1 MIYYSDKVNPKWVHG
16 TLAALVLLG
25 LCALP
30 VRAERVRVA
39 TYNIKFFSIRHSPCG
54 RLPVEDVRTQ
64 GTRLEKLREVIRLL
78 DAQVIGLEEID
89 DRQALEQLFDPK
101 QWTLVIDD
109 DSKDC
114 QDVALAVRHPLKVRG
129 FTPPDFDA
137 DEGNFLAAGEADEF
151 FPRRRDLLAVEVET
165 AGGHRMWVLV
175 HHAKSRA
182 EGRADSDE
190 RRAGAAQRIVALLRD
205 RHGDQPLA
213 LVGDFNDSPDDRA
226 LNILENGDAHAE
238 ALMEDEPDTF
248 LVNLT
253 EPLFAADLV
262 SFGRNSA
269 NVDGNRVVTAAP
281 GTRQRNF
288 ELRHT
293 NMNTGD
299 LLFDQILVSPE
310 LVSVYVKGSVRI
322 FDQPVAVRGND
333 RDRASDH
340 LPVYAD
346 FDFAGQPAA
355 VSVAMVPAIPVPTLP
370 VRPVVPQVTV
380 PSPVAPKALTHPVVQ
395 GAGGLRIAV
404 LLPDPE
410 GADEG
415 QEQVTLENTSA
426 VVVALKGWKL
436 RDRSGKE
443 YLLSES
449 LKAGHQLVLTLPAGT
464 LPLNN
469 AGDEVVL
476 ISPQGQERQ
485 RVSYQAGQVK
495 SGKPI
500 VFTSR

>member
-1 MIYYSDKVNPKWVHG
+1 MIYHSDKVNPKRVCCA
-16 TLAALVLLG
+16 LAALVLLG
-25 LCALP
+25 LCAEAA
-30 VRAERVRVA
+30 RAEHLRVA
-39 TYNIKFFSIRHSPCG
+39 TYNIKFFSVRNSPCG

-101 QWTLVIDD
+101 VWTLIIDD
-109 DSKDC
+109 DSHDC

-137 DEGNFLAAGEADEF
+137 DDDNFLAAGEPDEF
-151 FPRRRDLLAVEVET
+151 FPRRRDLLAVEVEIP
-165 AGGHRMWVLV
+165 GGHRFWVLV

-182 EGRADSDE
+182 EGRADSDQ
-190 RRAGAAQRIVALLRD
+190 RRAGAAERIVALLRD
-205 RHGDQPLA
+205 RLDGQALA

-226 LNILENGDAHAE
+226 LNILESGDARAE
-238 ALMEDEPDTF
+238 ARMEDDPDAF

-253 EPLFAADLV
+253 GPLFAADRV
-262 SFGRNSA
+262 SFGRNS
-269 NVDGNRVVTAAP
+269 GNISGDRVVTVAP

-288 ELRHT
+288 DLRHT

-310 LVSVYVKGSVRI
+310 LASAYVKGSVSI
-322 FDQPVAVRGND
+322 FDQTVAVRGND

-346 FDFAGQPAA
+346 FDFAEKTAA
-355 VSVAMVPAIPVPTLP
+355 VSPAMVPAIPVPTRP
-370 VRPVVPQVTV
+370 TPPVVPQVTV
-380 PSPVAPKALTHPVVQ
+380 PSPAPAKALAQ
-395 GAGGLRIAV
+395 AAGGLRIAA

-410 GADEG
+410 GEDEG

-426 VVVALKGWKL
+426 AAAVALKGWKL
-436 RDRSGKE
+436 RDRSGNE
-443 YLLSES
+443 YPLSGS
-449 LKAGHQLVLTLPAGT
+449 VTAGHQLVLTLPAGS

-476 ISPQGQERQ
+476 ISPQGKEHQ
-485 RVSYQAGQVK
+485 RVSYKAGQVK
-495 SGKPI
+495 GGKAIRFP
-500 VFTSR
+500 